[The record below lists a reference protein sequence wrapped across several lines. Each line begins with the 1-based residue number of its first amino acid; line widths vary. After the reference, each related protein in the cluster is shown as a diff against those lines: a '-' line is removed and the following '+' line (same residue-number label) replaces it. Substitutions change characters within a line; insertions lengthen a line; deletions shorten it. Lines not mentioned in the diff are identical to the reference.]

1 MHSAVKAAS
10 IAVGALAFI
19 TTLSG
24 CSDST
29 AAVSPATTASATT
42 DIDREASLGLRSTRV
57 CVLDSR
63 AGEIGVQW
71 SQYDTASG
79 NGVIAGGAQL
89 CAEGSHS
96 SFTPYRDV
104 EGSASV
110 EGTNKIIFF
119 QAHNAFGASPS
130 FGVDCVSEGNWVDDH
145 FDIGQERT
153 YNDCG
158 MSITVTRQADD
169 DWINFLIDVK

>member
-1 MHSAVKAAS
+1 MHKAVKSAS
-10 IAVGALAFI
+10 IAVGALALI
-19 TTLSG
+19 ATLSA
-24 CSDST
+24 CSGST
-29 AAVSPATTASATT
+29 ETVSSATTASAPT
-42 DIDREASLGLRSTRV
+42 DIDREASLGLRSTHV
-57 CVLDSR
+57 CVLNSR
-63 AGEIGVQW
+63 TGEIDVQW

-79 NGVIAGGAQL
+79 NGVAAGGVQL

-96 SFTPYRDV
+96 SFTPKRDV

-110 EGTNKIIFF
+110 QGTDKVIFF

-130 FGVDCVSEGNWVDDH
+130 FGVDCVSYGNAVDDH
-145 FDIGQERT
+145 FEIGQERT

-158 MSITVTRQADD
+158 ISITVTRQADD